1 MTRLFLFVVCNKV
14 SSSCLL
20 VLYLH
25 PSHGLLSETMYFS
38 QYPPYSIW
46 FCCQNYTLL
55 ISCSMQISYNTWL
68 GKQYKIFILTSA
80 SHFTSLEQKHK
91 FYTQNEHGTKEKKWK
106 GERVGRRGRDI
117 LFSYKGIITSWWVQK
132 ELYYITL
139 WFSNQ
144 QTTLH
149 DCFTFLI
156 ARGDVGLLPYCPKPS
171 HATFTE
177 NNIYFPWKLRADD
190 RSSIQ
195 KDQLVSCPRE
205 ACKYYR
211 L

>member
-91 FYTQNEHGTKEKKWK
+91 FYTQNEHGAKEKKWK

-117 LFSYKGIITSWWVQK
+117 LFSYKGRITSWWVQK
-132 ELYYITL
+132 ELILYYI
-139 WFSNQ
+139 
-144 QTTLH
+144 
-149 DCFTFLI
+149 
-156 ARGDVGLLPYCPKPS
+156 V
-171 HATFTE
+171 
-177 NNIYFPWKLRADD
+177 
-190 RSSIQ
+190 IQ
-195 KDQLVSCPRE
+195 
-205 ACKYYR
+205 
-211 L
+211 